1 MKTLIL
7 LFALLSVPARADIA
21 VITYNMAQLERL
33 WIDFVPC
40 TSERLPLQVAGL
52 LTSREALIH
61 TEPRFVILLQEVFK
75 PAAYDR
81 LKEATQK
88 LGLRMLPATADE
100 AKENGLVTITNLPVL
115 ESRFVP
121 FTQDNFAQKGI
132 LYTLLGVG
140 RGYKLAVA
148 NVHTVF
154 SNTSVLNET
163 HIKQF
168 QEIGKFVTENRQKY
182 VPFIVGGDFNAG
194 PDMKYA
200 TEFYPMAQTIWHR
213 GLMPVMTEQKMKW
226 VDYVGFTWDNANP
239 LIQFPAPI
247 IKMMNYWEQG
257 STKWELSD
265 SKMDHIFIT
274 EDMEVKSSRLVMKEP
289 VILDCPGRT
298 DEKRYGTL
306 SDHYGLMV
314 QFKVNQ

>member
-1 MKTLIL
+1 MRALVL
-7 LFALLSVPARADIA
+7 LFALFTGVARADVA
-21 VITYNMAQLERL
+21 VFTYNMAQIERF

-40 TSERLPLQVAGL
+40 TSERLPHQVAAL
-52 LTSREALIH
+52 LTGREALIH
-61 TEPRFVILLQEVFK
+61 IEPHFVLLLQEVFK
-75 PAAYDR
+75 PSAYVR
-81 LKEATQK
+81 LKEASQK
-88 LGLRMLPATADE
+88 LGFRMLPATAQE
-100 AKENGLVTITNLPVL
+100 ASENGLVTITNLPVL
-115 ESRFVP
+115 ESRFVA

-132 LYTLLGVG
+132 LYTLLGIG
-140 RGYKLAVA
+140 PGHKLAVA

-168 QEIGKFVTENRQKY
+168 QEIGKFITQTRQKY

-213 GLMPVMTEQKMKW
+213 GLIPVMAEHKMKW
-226 VDYVGFTWDNANP
+226 VDYVGSTWDNANP
-239 LIQFPAPI
+239 LILNPSTI
-247 IKMMNYWEQG
+247 IKAMNYWEQG
-257 STKWELSD
+257 SSKWELSD

-274 EDMEVKSSRLVMKEP
+274 DDLKVKSSRLVMKEFTAMK
-289 VILDCPGRT
+289 CPGRT
-298 DEKRYGTL
+298 DTKGLGPL

-314 QFKVNQ
+314 QLKD